1 MNVYKLKVLLIFG
14 WVVFIF
20 GVLNLKLEFCEV
32 EPSFLGYICLWPVFF
47 IMHGARVIL
56 LLLLSGSTFV
66 LYKNGWRNN
75 KSLLV
80 AAFFAALSVLTLF
93 VKS

>member
-1 MNVYKLKVLLIFG
+1 MNVDKLKMFLIFG
-14 WVVFIF
+14 WAVFSF
-20 GVLNLKLEFCEV
+20 GVLNLKLQFCEI

-47 IMHGARVIL
+47 IMHGVRIIL
-56 LLLLSGSTFV
+56 LLLSSGSIFV

-80 AAFFAALSVLTLF
+80 AAFFAALSVLILF
-93 VKS
+93 IKQ